1 MKTAQYVRQERAIA
15 ASAVN
20 DIRQRWLWGL
30 RLLRDTD
37 AFAPGSSQLR
47 PGQADELIRSAKAA
61 GLRLSEREIQY
72 RLRCARA
79 YPTEA
84 QIAHACAEFEDWSS
98 LRAAGFP
105 AFDAPEGAELADH
118 RTEDE
123 RRRDHARAIADVF
136 GEQGTLF
143 PLSDFEPV
151 TTTLKDLVVYATEM
165 SELTARFAKRDQ
177 DRWAYLNRLVE
188 AAGADLSVTWA
199 DAHARLDD
207 GTEIGEVRS

>member
-30 RLLRDTD
+30 RLLRDAD
-37 AFAPGSSQLR
+37 AFAPGSSQLK
-47 PGQADELIRSAKAA
+47 PGRAEELIKAAKAA
-61 GLRLSEREIQY
+61 GLKLSEREIRY
-72 RLRCARA
+72 RLQCARA

-84 QIAHACAEFEDWSS
+84 QIQHACAEFDDWSG
-98 LRAAGFP
+98 LRSAGFP
-105 AFDAPEGAELADH
+105 PFEAPEDEPLADH

-123 RRRDHARAIADVF
+123 RRRDHARALADVV
-136 GEQGTLF
+136 GEQGSLF

-151 TTTLKDLVVYATEM
+151 TTTLKDLIVYATEM
-165 SELTARFAKRDQ
+165 SELTARFAARDQ
-177 DRWAYLNRLVE
+177 DRWAYLNRLVD

-199 DAHARLDD
+199 VAHARLDD
-207 GTEIGEVRS
+207 GTEIGEVR